1 MKIFVLVLYKPHYK
15 GAMRSFFIAG
25 TDTGVGK
32 TAIAAALFRAL
43 EPQNYSYWKP
53 VQTGTPGDDDTLTVQ
68 AGTHAP
74 NQKFLTPAYRFKA
87 PLSPHLAA
95 ALENQVI
102 SPSLLLEQAS
112 QYTGLGSVVV
122 EGAGGLLVPICPGFL
137 QIDFIE
143 RAKLPLLLVAED
155 KLGAI
160 NHTLLSL
167 EAARARKI
175 PILGVL
181 LNQSTDFEGNG
192 PSIEAYGNVK
202 VLGRVP
208 KFSSLSEMLSQT
220 EGFFQKIAQT
230 LLLP

>member
-1 MKIFVLVLYKPHYK
+1 VQEITQ
-15 GAMRSFFIAG
+15 
-25 TDTGVGK
+25 TDSSK
-32 TAIAAALFRAL
+32 LL
-43 EPQNYSYWKP
+43 P
-53 VQTGTPGDDDTLTVQ
+53 
-68 AGTHAP
+68 
-74 NQKFLTPAYRFKA
+74 PAYRFKA

-95 ALENQVI
+95 DLENQAIDPAVLI
-102 SPSLLLEQAS
+102 EQAS
-112 QYTGLGSVVV
+112 HYTGNGSVVV
-122 EGAGGLLVPICPGFL
+122 EGAGGLLVPLCPGFL

-143 RAKLPLLLVAED
+143 QTKLPLLLVAED

-181 LNQSTDFEGNG
+181 LNLATDFEGNEK
-192 PSIEAYGNVK
+192 SIESYGSIK

-208 KFSSLSEMLSQT
+208 KFSSLSQMLNQT

-230 LLLP
+230 LLQQ